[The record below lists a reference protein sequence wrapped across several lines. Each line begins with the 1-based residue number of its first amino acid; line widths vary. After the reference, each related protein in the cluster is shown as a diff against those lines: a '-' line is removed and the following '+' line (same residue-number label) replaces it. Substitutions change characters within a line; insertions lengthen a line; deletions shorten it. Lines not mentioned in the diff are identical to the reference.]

1 MADGFLEKLWDD
13 VLAGPQPDKGLK
25 KLRKKTMEQQQPSD
39 DSALPDGMVLDTY
52 WFCNSYV
59 TIPSVFFSLLLSPSG
74 QMQASADQNDSEAST
89 LASLSICLGVLLDV
103 RVDFDLRQPV
113 GRN

>member
-1 MADGFLEKLWDD
+1 MAGGFLEKLWDD

-52 WFCNSYV
+52 CFCKSYV
-59 TIPSVFFSLLLSPSG
+59 TIPQCIFLSFFLR
-74 QMQASADQNDSEAST
+74 
-89 LASLSICLGVLLDV
+89 LDKCKH
-103 RVDFDLRQPV
+103 QQTKTI
-113 GRN
+113 